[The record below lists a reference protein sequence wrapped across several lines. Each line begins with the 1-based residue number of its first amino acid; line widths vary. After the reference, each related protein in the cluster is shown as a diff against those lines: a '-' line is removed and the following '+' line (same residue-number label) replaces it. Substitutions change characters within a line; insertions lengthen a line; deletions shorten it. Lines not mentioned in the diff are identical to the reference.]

1 MDVFTIVLSADQRQ
15 RWPYY
20 AFMATLGSLI
30 GGYLTY
36 RLARGEGKEGSGAG

>member
-1 MDVFTIVLSADQRQ
+1 MDVFTIVLSADQRE

-20 AFMATLGSLI
+20 ALMATVGSVI

-36 RLARGEGKEGSGAG
+36 RLARGEGKGRLGAG